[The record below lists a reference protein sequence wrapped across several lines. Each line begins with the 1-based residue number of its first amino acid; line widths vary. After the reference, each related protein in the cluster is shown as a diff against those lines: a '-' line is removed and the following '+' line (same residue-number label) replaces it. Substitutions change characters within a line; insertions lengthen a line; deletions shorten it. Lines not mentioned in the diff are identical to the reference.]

1 MSQRMDLSVVA
12 PAGFRAMLT
21 LEGYLRGRVDRTL
34 LELVK
39 MRASV
44 LNGCAFCV
52 DMHSREALAA
62 GRRWR

>member
-34 LELVK
+34 LELD
-39 MRASV
+39 ADDV
-44 LNGCAFCV
+44 LQDA
-52 DMHSREALAA
+52 
-62 GRRWR
+62 